1 MFMCVCAIAVE
12 CLASQWNAGKAKKS
26 RAKIF
31 TIDEASSAFSSK
43 FDEIQEQLEILASMD
58 DLLSGA

>member
-1 MFMCVCAIAVE
+1 MGCWESF
-12 CLASQWNAGKAKKS
+12 KKP

-43 FDEIQEQLEILASMD
+43 FDEIQEQLEKLASLD
-58 DLLSGA
+58 DLLSGV